1 MFDSRIVRPKP
12 ANPPRLSFSV
22 KIASDGVN
30 IIENQMQKINWSSRV
45 SAQRTIDRLQ
55 ALKKVF
61 ATVLTKCYTH
71 KVIIRNH
78 METPET
84 INLLFID
91 DDSGYMSVAQQ
102 LLAKYQGKKFNIH
115 WKQDGHSALEELKA
129 NKAIDLLLIDYYL
142 PEMNGLEV
150 TKVIR
155 ESKIEVPIIFLTSN
169 RDFRLAIEAMKYG
182 IEDFMVKDEAV
193 DSVLPRTIVN
203 ILERVYLKQ
212 KIAEQQRA
220 DLIAKKRT
228 DAIKELVVT
237 VCHEF
242 NNPLAAMKIS
252 TDILARQQLQPQ
264 ESDLIRELDQNIS
277 LIEKEITKLRDINFE
292 RIEFSHK

>member
-1 MFDSRIVRPKP
+1 
-12 ANPPRLSFSV
+12 
-22 KIASDGVN
+22 
-30 IIENQMQKINWSSRV
+30 
-45 SAQRTIDRLQ
+45 
-55 ALKKVF
+55 
-61 ATVLTKCYTH
+61 
-71 KVIIRNH
+71 
-78 METPET
+78 METPNT
-84 INLLFID
+84 INLLFVD

-102 LLAKYQGKKFNIH
+102 LLAKYQGKKFNIN
-115 WKQDGHSALEELKA
+115 WKQDGSSALEELK
-129 NKAIDLLLIDYYL
+129 NNRSIDLILIDYYL

-150 TKVIR
+150 TKKIR
-155 ESKIEVPIIFLTSN
+155 ENKIEVPIIFLTSN

-252 TDILARQQLQPQ
+252 TDILARQQLQSH
-264 ESDLIRELDQNIS
+264 ESDLIKELDENIT

-292 RIEFSHK
+292 RIEFPKK

>member
-1 MFDSRIVRPKP
+1 
-12 ANPPRLSFSV
+12 
-22 KIASDGVN
+22 
-30 IIENQMQKINWSSRV
+30 
-45 SAQRTIDRLQ
+45 
-55 ALKKVF
+55 
-61 ATVLTKCYTH
+61 
-71 KVIIRNH
+71 

-84 INLLFID
+84 INLLFVD
-91 DDSGYMSVAQQ
+91 DDTGYMAVAQQ
-102 LLAKYQGKKFNIH
+102 LLAKYQGKKFNIL
-115 WKQDGHSALEELKA
+115 WKQDGPTALEELQK
-129 NKAIDLLLIDYYL
+129 NQTIDLIVVDYYL
-142 PEMNGLEV
+142 PEMNGLDV
-150 TKVIR
+150 TRMIR
-155 ESKIEVPIIFLTSN
+155 ENKIEVPIIFLTSN

-203 ILERVYLKQ
+203 ILERVHLKLR
-212 KIAEQQRA
+212 IAEQQRT

-252 TDILARQQLQPQ
+252 TDILARQHLAD
-264 ESDLIRELDQNIS
+264 EEMTLVKDMDRNIS

-292 RIEFSHK
+292 RIDSHKV

>member
-1 MFDSRIVRPKP
+1 MK
-12 ANPPRLSFSV
+12 
-22 KIASDGVN
+22 
-30 IIENQMQKINWSSRV
+30 
-45 SAQRTIDRLQ
+45 
-55 ALKKVF
+55 
-61 ATVLTKCYTH
+61 
-71 KVIIRNH
+71 
-78 METPET
+78 TPDI
-84 INLLFID
+84 INLLFVD
-91 DDSGYMSVAQQ
+91 DDTGYMAVAQQ
-102 LLAKYQGKKFNIH
+102 LLAKYQGKKFEII
-115 WKQDGHSALEELKA
+115 WKQDGASAMEELKK
-129 NKAIDLLLIDYYL
+129 NQTIDLIVVDYYL
-142 PEMNGLEV
+142 PEINGLEV
-150 TKVIR
+150 TRMIR
-155 ESKIEVPIIFLTSN
+155 EAKIEVPIIFLTSN

-212 KIAEQQRA
+212 RIAEQQRT

-252 TDILARQQLQPQ
+252 TDILARQLLQQ
-264 ESDLIRELDQNIS
+264 EEMQMVKNLDHNIG

-292 RIEFSHK
+292 RIDFDKV